1 MGRPGRQRRVV
12 SSRLTPLYVLSPF
25 RPFGER
31 EAEERFFGNRVGA
44 SEGEGSTQG
53 AVARLRTGLQPGIGE
68 QLRGEG
74 PRRQGPNP
82 LGSGLVRRSTRGSRA
97 MFAARG
103 LIRALRSCS
112 SAPSPRHK
120 PSTKLSVR
128 DALGSQNTNGERVKV
143 QGWIRSVRSQKE
155 VLFLHV
161 NDGSSLENLQVV
173 ADSSF
178 HSRELAFGS
187 SVEVQGQ
194 LIKSPSKRQNVELKA
209 EKIEVVGNCDAKTFP
224 FKYKERHPLEYLRQ
238 YPHLRCRTNVLG
250 SILRVRSEATAAIHS
265 FFKDHGFVHIHTP
278 IITSNDCE
286 GAGELFQVEPSSKMK
301 LPEENFFDVP
311 AFLTVSGQLHLEVM
325 SGAFTRVFTFG
336 PTFRAENSQ
345 SRRHLA
351 EFYMVEAEISF
362 IESLQDLM
370 QVMEE
375 LFKSATLM
383 VLSSCPEDVELCH
396 KFIAPG
402 QKDRLEHMLKNN
414 FLIISYTE
422 AMEILKQASQNFTFT
437 PEWGDDL
444 HTEHEKYLVKH
455 CGNIPVFV
463 INYPLALKPFYMRD
477 NEDGPQHTVAAVDLL
492 VPGVGELFG
501 GSLRE
506 ERFHFLEQRLARLG
520 LTEAYQWYL
529 DLRRFGSVPHGG
541 FGMGFERYLQCILG
555 IDNIKDV
562 IPFPRFTHSCLL

>member
-1 MGRPGRQRRVV
+1 M
-12 SSRLTPLYVLSPF
+12 
-25 RPFGER
+25 FG
-31 EAEERFFGNRVGA
+31 
-44 SEGEGSTQG
+44 
-53 AVARLRTGLQPGIGE
+53 ARY
-68 QLRGEG
+68 
-74 PRRQGPNP
+74 
-82 LGSGLVRRSTRGSRA
+82 
-97 MFAARG
+97 
-103 LIRALRSCS
+103 LIRALRPCS
-112 SAPSPRHK
+112 SAPCPRHK
-120 PSTKLSVR
+120 PSARLSVR
-128 DALGSQNTNGERVKV
+128 DALGAQNTKGERVKV

-155 VLFLHV
+155 VLFLHI
-161 NDGSSLENLQVV
+161 NDGSSLESLQVV

-178 HSRELAFGS
+178 DSRELAFGS

-194 LIKSPSKRQNVELKA
+194 LVKSPSKKQDVELKA
-209 EKIEVVGNCDAKTFP
+209 EKIEVVGNCDAKAFP

-238 YPHLRCRTNVLG
+238 YPHLRCRTNALG

-265 FFKDHGFVHIHTP
+265 FFKDSGFVHIHTP

-286 GAGELFQVEPSSKMK
+286 GAGELFQVEPSSKIK
-301 LPEENFFDVP
+301 VPEKNFFNVP

-325 SGAFTRVFTFG
+325 SGAFTQVFTFG

-362 IESLQDLM
+362 VESLQDLM
-370 QVMEE
+370 QVMEG
-375 LFKSATLM
+375 LFKTATM
-383 VLSSCPEDVELCH
+383 TVLSNCPEDVELCH

-402 QKDRLEHMLKNN
+402 QKIRTYAK
-414 FLIISYTE
+414 
-422 AMEILKQASQNFTFT
+422 KQLFN
-437 PEWGDDL
+437 WGVDL

-477 NEDGPQHTVAAVDLL
+477 NEDGPQHTVAAADLL

-506 ERFHFLEQRLARLG
+506 ERFHLLEQRLARSG

-541 FGMGFERYLQCILG
+541 FGMGFERYLQCVLG

-562 IPFPRFTHSCLL
+562 IPFPRFTHSCIL

>member
-1 MGRPGRQRRVV
+1 M
-12 SSRLTPLYVLSPF
+12 
-25 RPFGER
+25 FG
-31 EAEERFFGNRVGA
+31 ARFLA
-44 SEGEGSTQG
+44 
-53 AVARLRTGLQPGIGE
+53 
-68 QLRGEG
+68 
-74 PRRQGPNP
+74 
-82 LGSGLVRRSTRGSRA
+82 
-97 MFAARG
+97 
-103 LIRALRSCS
+103 RALRSCS
-112 SAPSPRHK
+112 SAPCPGHR
-120 PSTKLSVR
+120 PPARLSVR
-128 DALGSQNTNGERVKV
+128 DALGAQSTSGERVKV

-155 VLFLHV
+155 VLFLHI
-161 NDGSSLENLQVV
+161 NDGSSLESLQVV

-178 HSRELAFGS
+178 DNRELAFGS

-194 LIKSPSKRQNVELKA
+194 LVKSPSKKQNMELKA
-209 EKIEVVGNCDAKTFP
+209 EKIEVVGNCDATAFP

-238 YPHLRCRTNVLG
+238 YPHLRCRTNALG

-265 FFKDHGFVHIHTP
+265 FFKDNGFVHIHTP

-286 GAGELFQVEPSSKMK
+286 GAGELFQVEPSSKIKM
-301 LPEENFFDVP
+301 PEENFFNVP

-325 SGAFTRVFTFG
+325 SGAFTQVFTFG

-362 IESLQDLM
+362 VESLQDLM
-370 QVMEE
+370 Q
-375 LFKSATLM
+375 
-383 VLSSCPEDVELCH
+383 
-396 KFIAPG
+396 
-402 QKDRLEHMLKNN
+402 
-414 FLIISYTE
+414 
-422 AMEILKQASQNFTFT
+422 
-437 PEWGDDL
+437 WGVDL

-506 ERFHFLEQRLARLG
+506 ERYHFLEQRLARSG
-520 LTEAYQWYL
+520 LTETYQWYL

-562 IPFPRFTHSCLL
+562 IPFPRFTHSCIL

>member
-1 MGRPGRQRRVV
+1 MK
-12 SSRLTPLYVLSPF
+12 
-25 RPFGER
+25 
-31 EAEERFFGNRVGA
+31 
-44 SEGEGSTQG
+44 
-53 AVARLRTGLQPGIGE
+53 
-68 QLRGEG
+68 
-74 PRRQGPNP
+74 
-82 LGSGLVRRSTRGSRA
+82 GLVHET
-97 MFAARG
+97 
-103 LIRALRSCS
+103 
-112 SAPSPRHK
+112 
-120 PSTKLSVR
+120 
-128 DALGSQNTNGERVKV
+128 E
-143 QGWIRSVRSQKE
+143 GWIRSVRSQKE

-161 NDGSSLENLQVV
+161 NDGSSLESLQVV

-178 HSRELAFGS
+178 DSRELAFGS

-194 LIKSPSKRQNVELKA
+194 LVKSPSKKQNVELKA
-209 EKIEVVGNCDAKTFP
+209 EKIEVVGSCDAKAFP

-250 SILRVRSEATAAIHS
+250 SVLRVRSEATAAIHS
-265 FFKDHGFVHIHTP
+265 FFK
-278 IITSNDCE
+278 
-286 GAGELFQVEPSSKMK
+286 PSSKIK
-301 LPEENFFDVP
+301 VPEKNFFNIPV
-311 AFLTVSGQLHLEVM
+311 FLTVSGQLHLEVM
-325 SGAFTRVFTFG
+325 SGAFTQVFTFG

-362 IESLQDLM
+362 LESLQDLM
-370 QVMEE
+370 QVMES
-375 LFKSATLM
+375 LFKTTAMT
-383 VLSSCPEDVELCH
+383 VLSNCPKDVELCH
-396 KFIAPG
+396 KFLAPG

-422 AMEILKQASQNFTFT
+422 AVEILKQASQNFTFT
-437 PEWGDDL
+437 PEWGADL

-455 CGNIPVFV
+455 CGDIPVFV
-463 INYPLALKPFYMRD
+463 INYPLVLKPFYMRD

-506 ERFHFLEQRLARLG
+506 ERYHLLEQRLARLG

>member
-1 MGRPGRQRRVV
+1 M
-12 SSRLTPLYVLSPF
+12 
-25 RPFGER
+25 FG
-31 EAEERFFGNRVGA
+31 
-44 SEGEGSTQG
+44 
-53 AVARLRTGLQPGIGE
+53 ARCLL
-68 QLRGEG
+68 
-74 PRRQGPNP
+74 
-82 LGSGLVRRSTRGSRA
+82 
-97 MFAARG
+97 
-103 LIRALRSCS
+103 RALRSCT
-112 SAPSPRHK
+112 SAPCPRHK
-120 PSTKLSVR
+120 PSARLSVR
-128 DALGSQNTNGERVKV
+128 DALGARSTNGERVKV

-155 VLFLHV
+155 VLFLHI
-161 NDGSSLENLQVV
+161 NDGSSLESLQVV

-178 HSRELAFGS
+178 DSRELAFGS

-194 LIKSPSKRQNVELKA
+194 LVKSPSKKQNVELKA
-209 EKIEVVGNCDAKTFP
+209 EKIEIVGNCDAKAFP
-224 FKYKERHPLEYLRQ
+224 LKYKERHPLEYLRQ
-238 YPHLRCRTNVLG
+238 YPHLRCRTNALG
-250 SILRVRSEATAAIHS
+250 SILRIRSEATAAIHS
-265 FFKDHGFVHIHTP
+265 FFKDSGFVHIHTP

-286 GAGELFQVEPSSKMK
+286 GAGELFQVEPSR
-301 LPEENFFDVP
+301 
-311 AFLTVSGQLHLEVM
+311 
-325 SGAFTRVFTFG
+325 AFTQVFTFG

-362 IESLQDLM
+362 VESLQDLM
-370 QVMEE
+370 QVMEG
-375 LFKSATLM
+375 LFKTATMM
-383 VLSSCPEDVELCH
+383 VLSNCTEDVELCH

-402 QKDRLEHMLKNN
+402 QKV
-414 FLIISYTE
+414 ISYTE
-422 AMEILKQASQNFTFT
+422 AVEILKRASQNFTFT
-437 PEWGDDL
+437 PEWGVDL

-477 NEDGPQHTVAAVDLL
+477 NEDGPQHTLSSYQGETQDRRILPGASTLTKSSRVEENRRTAILTLIIANNEDFVGRVEVEGEGEGRKQEVAAVDLL

-506 ERFHFLEQRLARLG
+506 ERYHFLEQRLARSG

-562 IPFPRFTHSCLL
+562 IPFPRFTHSCVL

>member
-1 MGRPGRQRRVV
+1 M
-12 SSRLTPLYVLSPF
+12 
-25 RPFGER
+25 FG
-31 EAEERFFGNRVGA
+31 
-44 SEGEGSTQG
+44 
-53 AVARLRTGLQPGIGE
+53 ARCLL
-68 QLRGEG
+68 
-74 PRRQGPNP
+74 
-82 LGSGLVRRSTRGSRA
+82 
-97 MFAARG
+97 
-103 LIRALRSCS
+103 RALRSCT
-112 SAPSPRHK
+112 SAPCPRHK
-120 PSTKLSVR
+120 PSARLSVR
-128 DALGSQNTNGERVKV
+128 DALGARSTNGERVKV

-155 VLFLHV
+155 VLFLHI
-161 NDGSSLENLQVV
+161 NDGSSLESLQVV

-178 HSRELAFGS
+178 DSRELAFGS

-194 LIKSPSKRQNVELKA
+194 LVKSPSKKQNVELKA
-209 EKIEVVGNCDAKTFP
+209 EKIEIVGNCDAKAFP
-224 FKYKERHPLEYLRQ
+224 LKYKERHPLEYLRQ
-238 YPHLRCRTNVLG
+238 YPHLRCRTNALG
-250 SILRVRSEATAAIHS
+250 SILRIRSEATAAIHS
-265 FFKDHGFVHIHTP
+265 FFK
-278 IITSNDCE
+278 
-286 GAGELFQVEPSSKMK
+286 PSSKIK
-301 LPEENFFDVP
+301 VPEENFFNVP

-325 SGAFTRVFTFG
+325 SGAFTQVFTFG

-362 IESLQDLM
+362 VESLQDLM
-370 QVMEE
+370 QVMEG
-375 LFKSATLM
+375 LFKTATMM
-383 VLSSCPEDVELCH
+383 VLSNCTEDVELCH

-422 AMEILKQASQNFTFT
+422 AVEILKKASQNFTFT
-437 PEWGDDL
+437 PEWGVDL

-506 ERFHFLEQRLARLG
+506 ERYHFLEQRLARSG

-562 IPFPRFTHSCLL
+562 IPFPRFTHSCVL

>member
-1 MGRPGRQRRVV
+1 M
-12 SSRLTPLYVLSPF
+12 L
-25 RPFGER
+25 
-31 EAEERFFGNRVGA
+31 GA
-44 SEGEGSTQG
+44 
-53 AVARLRTGLQPGIGE
+53 RCL
-68 QLRGEG
+68 
-74 PRRQGPNP
+74 
-82 LGSGLVRRSTRGSRA
+82 
-97 MFAARG
+97 F
-103 LIRALRSCS
+103 RALRSCS
-112 SAPSPRHK
+112 SAPCPRHR
-120 PSTKLSVR
+120 PSSKLSVR
-128 DALGSQNTNGERVKV
+128 DALGSQNTSRERVKV
-143 QGWIRSVRSQKE
+143 QAWIRSIRSQKE

-161 NDGSSLENLQVV
+161 NDGSSLESLQVV

-178 HSRELAFGS
+178 DSRELTFGS

-194 LIKSPSKRQNVELKA
+194 LVKSLSKKQNVELKA
-209 EKIEVVGNCDAKTFP
+209 EKIEVIGNCDAKAFP
-224 FKYKERHPLEYLRQ
+224 IKYKERHPLEFLRQ

-250 SILRVRSEATAAIHS
+250 SILRIRSEATAAIHS
-265 FFKDHGFVHIHTP
+265 FFK
-278 IITSNDCE
+278 
-286 GAGELFQVEPSSKMK
+286 PSSKTK
-301 LPEENFFDVP
+301 IPKENFFNVP

-325 SGAFTRVFTFG
+325 SGAFTQVFTFG

-362 IESLQDLM
+362 VENLQDLM
-370 QVMEE
+370 QVMED
-375 LFKSATLM
+375 LFKATTM
-383 VLSSCPEDVELCH
+383 TVLSNCPEDVELCH

-402 QKDRLEHMLKNN
+402 HKDRLEHMLKNN

-422 AMEILKQASQNFTFT
+422 AIEILKKAAHSFTFT
-437 PEWGDDL
+437 PEWGTDL
-444 HTEHEKYLVKH
+444 QTEHEKYLVKH

-463 INYPLALKPFYMRD
+463 TNYPLALKPFYMRD

-492 VPGVGELFG
+492 VPVVGELFG

-506 ERFHFLEQRLARLG
+506 ERYHVLEQRLARSG

-555 IDNIKDV
+555 VDNIKDV